1 MPSRIIPGLSLRA
14 FWALG
19 EAGWK
24 AGMDENIWRLS
35 YLAQSRI
42 MGIVDELP
50 DTPANGDRYI
60 INIPLS
66 PNHNR
71 IAVYDVDIWSYI
83 EPEDRFVV
91 FNTENDSLMYFNEAN
106 AEWVAL
112 ISPEAIKEAYEEN
125 ADTNAFTDTEKTKL
139 AGVENNATADM
150 SAAEIKA
157 AYESNLN
164 TNVFT
169 DAEKAKLGGL
179 SSSRFLGVYPT
190 LSNLRAAHSAPPAG
204 SFAYVD
210 AGANVDIVSYIWDA
224 NDTKYVPQASG
235 NTQETPESVKAKYE
249 ANDDTNAFTDAE
261 KAKLAEF
268 DPDAPSLPAGGVT
281 GQVLAKNSNAD
292 GDAVW
297 IDPPDTE
304 DELPAMA
311 GQDGKLLSVASGSP
325 VWVDPPEIPEVE
337 DELPVTTGQNGK
349 VLGVVD
355 EEPAWVDLPEIPEVD
370 VQEAPIDGKV
380 YGRRNESWQE
390 ITVSSGG
397 EAGEDAIYLLQTLG
411 SVDFSTGSTSFSGS
425 QATKS
430 TVFNVTKDVEFF
442 NIDLNIFHQ
451 AGQQLKFFIG
461 FLNGAN
467 ELTEI
472 LYESPTAFTTT
483 ASGWVRVFSGRVQF
497 FDGDKVVMGLIRT
510 EGAATLVSRPF
521 GGPNTITN
529 SGLNSEYVNYAV
541 RNVLTVGD
549 SYATVNY
556 TGTMHFRMNYHTV
569 GDYAA
574 LFYDRMENQLDQSGM
589 DLNLETVDFI
599 GNVFKQIESAL
610 DVMINIPA
618 GLRVAQPVSFLRKG
632 SGQIRFVPAAGVTLL
647 SADGFDAIRT
657 RYSVATLVPVGYN
670 NYVLAGDIGEY
681 FP

>member
-50 DTPANGDRYI
+50 DTPVNGDRYI

-66 PNHNR
+66 PNHNH
-71 IAVYDVDIWSYI
+71 IAVYDVDIWNYI

-91 FNTENDSLMYFNEAN
+91 FNTENDSLMYFNKAN

-125 ADTNAFTDTEKTKL
+125 ADTNAFTDAEKIKL
-139 AGVENNATADM
+139 SGVENNATADM
-150 SAAEIKA
+150 TAAEIKA

-164 TNVFT
+164 TNAFT

-190 LSNLRAAHSAPPAG
+190 LSNLRAAHPAPPAG

-304 DELPAMA
+304 DELPVM
-311 GQDGKLLSVASGSP
+311 
-325 VWVDPPEIPEVE
+325 
-337 DELPVTTGQNGK
+337 TGQNGK

-355 EEPAWVDLPEIPEVD
+355 EKPAWVDFPEIPEVD

-380 YGRRNESWQE
+380 YGRRNENWQE

-397 EAGEDAIYLLQTLG
+397 GTGEEAVYLLQTMG
-411 SVDFSTGSTSFSGS
+411 SEDFSTGSTTFSGS

-430 TVFNVTKDVEFF
+430 TIFNVSKTMELF
-442 NIDLNIFHQ
+442 NIDLNIFNQ
-451 AGQQLKFFIG
+451 TGQQLKFFIG
-461 FLNGAN
+461 FLNVAN

-472 LYESPTAFTTT
+472 IYESPAAFTTT
-483 ASGWVRVFSGRVQF
+483 ASGWVRVYSGRIELF
-497 FDGDKVVMGLIRT
+497 EGDRVVMGLIRT
-510 EGAATLVSRPF
+510 EGTATAISRPY
-521 GGPNTITN
+521 GGPHVVNN
-529 SGLNSEYVNYAV
+529 SGLNSEYVNFAT
-541 RNVLTVGD
+541 RNVLAVGD
-549 SYATVNY
+549 SYSVNSY
-556 TGTMHFRMNYHTV
+556 NGSMHFRINYHTI
-569 GDYAA
+569 GNYAA
-574 LFYDRMENQLDQSGM
+574 LFYDRMINELDQSGM
-589 DLNLETVDFI
+589 EITLDAEDFI

-610 DVMINIPA
+610 NVFVNIPP

-632 SGQIRFVPAAGVTLL
+632 VGQVRFVPSAGVTLL
-647 SADGFDAIRT
+647 SADNFDSIRA
-657 RYSVATLVPVGYN
+657 RYGVATLIPVGYN

-681 FP
+681 FE

>member
-112 ISPEAIKEAYEEN
+112 ISPEAIKEAYEQN
-125 ADTNAFTDTEKTKL
+125 ADTNAFTDVEKTKL

-190 LSNLRAAHSAPPAG
+190 LSNLRAAHPAPPAG

-268 DPDAPSLPAGGVT
+268 DPDAPSLPVGGVT

-337 DELPVTTGQNGK
+337 DELPVMTGQNGK
-349 VLGVVD
+349 VLGVVG
-355 EEPAWVDLPEIPEVD
+355 EEPTWVNFPEIPEVD

-380 YGRRNESWQE
+380 YGRRNQNWQE

-397 EAGEDAIYLLQTLG
+397 GTGEEAIYLLQTMG
-411 SVDFSTGSTSFSGS
+411 SEDFSNGSTSFSGA

-430 TVFNVTKDVEFF
+430 TVFNVSKNVELF

-461 FLNGAN
+461 FLNVAN
-467 ELTEI
+467 GLAEI
-472 LYESPTAFTTT
+472 IYESPAAFTTT
-483 ASGWVRVFSGRVQF
+483 TSGWVRVYSGHIELF
-497 FDGDKVVMGLIRT
+497 EGDRVVMGLIRT
-510 EGAATLVSRPF
+510 EGTGTAICRPF
-521 GGPNTITN
+521 GGPHVVNN
-529 SGLNSEYVNYAV
+529 SGLNSEYVNFAT
-541 RNVLTVGD
+541 RNILAVGD
-549 SYATVNY
+549 SYSVNSY
-556 TGTMHFRMNYHTV
+556 NGSMHFRINYHTI

-574 LFYDRMENQLDQSGM
+574 LFYDRMENELDQSGM
-589 DLNLETVDFI
+589 EITLDREDFI

-610 DVMINIPA
+610 DVFVNIPP

-632 SGQIRFVPAAGVTLL
+632 VGQVRFIPSAGVTLL
-647 SADGFDAIRT
+647 SADNFDSIRA
-657 RYSVATLVPVGYN
+657 RYSVATLIPVGYN

-681 FP
+681 IE